1 MIEQLTKHQL
11 SVLIRLANS
20 QIKVY
25 CAPAGVKS
33 DKKCDEITQDFNAI
47 LRLVELGLM
56 SDVSDWP
63 KYEPMVKKY
72 REEDG
77 REVAIV
83 NLNVV
88 GGLMFKRA
96 KHERWTN

>member
-1 MIEQLTKHQL
+1 MDQLTKHQL
-11 SVLIRLANS
+11 SILTRLANS
-20 QIKVY
+20 PIKVY
-25 CAPAGVKS
+25 CSPAGVKS

-72 REEDG
+72 RDEDG

-96 KHERWTN
+96 TWEKRIN